1 MLCRFTV
8 ANYKSFDG
16 EVVLDMLDAD
26 GVPLPAACVC
36 GANSCGKSVLVE
48 ALSRVCASVSF
59 PVALLAG
66 LWATR
71 RVLDAPPAVTLREL
85 QG

>member
-1 MLCRFTV
+1 MLATVSEFLRDYLTV
-8 ANYKSFDG
+8 AIF
-16 EVVLDMLDAD
+16 
-26 GVPLPAACVC
+26 AAL
-36 GANSCGKSVLVE
+36 A
-48 ALSRVCASVSF
+48 
-59 PVALLAG
+59 AG